1 MGIIYI
7 LGGVAGALAWVH
19 INLKVYIALLNTPQK
34 TIKSTGLNR
43 LLNWNNSTPEINL
56 KSLHNSMDYL
66 VF

>member
-7 LGGVAGALAWVH
+7 LGGVAGALARVH
-19 INLKVYIALLNTPQK
+19 IKLKVYIVLLNTPQK
-34 TIKSTGLNR
+34 TIKSTELNR
-43 LLNWNNSTPEINL
+43 LLNLNNSTPKINL